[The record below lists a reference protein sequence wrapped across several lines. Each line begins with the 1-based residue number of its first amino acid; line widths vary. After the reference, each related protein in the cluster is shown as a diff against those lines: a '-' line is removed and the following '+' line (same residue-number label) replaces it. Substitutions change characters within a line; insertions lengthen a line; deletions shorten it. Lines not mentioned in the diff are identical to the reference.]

1 MYIPMVLVTFITS
14 SLILITGNA
23 LGSLASSIIIISG
36 MLAASTMSLA
46 IFYEIALCGSV
57 CSISL
62 YKWID
67 TAWLTVDIGFYFDT
81 ITSVMLV
88 VICIISTIV
97 HIYSLEYMSEDPGY
111 IRYMSYL
118 SLFTF
123 FMIVLVTADNLVQLF
138 MGWEGVGL
146 SSYLLISFW
155 YTRTLANKAAI
166 KAMLT
171 NRIGDICLLISISII
186 FSVFAS
192 TKYNVIFSLLEYYT
206 NLNIYIFG
214 SYINTLSV
222 AALFLFFGAMGK
234 SAQLGLHIW
243 LPDAME
249 GPTPVSA
256 LIHAATM
263 VTAGVFLVIRC
274 SFLFEHLPNILF
286 FVGII
291 GGLTCFFSAVVGAF
305 QFDVKKIVAYSTCS
319 QLGYMFFSCAL
330 SNYNV
335 ALFHLFN
342 HAFFKA
348 LLFLSMGS
356 IIHAVGD
363 EQDFRK
369 MGGLAKIL
377 PFTYTMVMVG
387 SLSLLAMPFLTG
399 YYSKDFL
406 LEFAIGRYNLD
417 SLFIYILGVF
427 AAFFTAFYST
437 RLLYWVFLAPANF
450 YKSLLSNIHEPGL
463 FMYSSMFFLS
473 ICSIF
478 VGYFFSESFI
488 GLGSSFWGNSIFIVA
503 VNYSQFDA
511 EFSLLISKYLPL
523 LASITGIIMF
533 YISINYY
540 SFVSTVF
547 FNSVMAP
554 RIYKFVNKAMAFDY
568 LLVDNLFSYLM
579 NFSYMII
586 YKYIEK
592 GLFEF
597 FGPFGLYNVLLSI
610 YNKLSN
616 LNTGLI
622 FNYIYYIII
631 CLFFLLLVE
640 PFIPLAVDLLYYS
653 INHVLN
659 CYTYI
664 LLLTLFFF
672 WTIA

>member
-1 MYIPMVLVTFITS
+1 MYIPMVLITFITS
-14 SLILITGNA
+14 SLILLTGNL
-23 LGSLASSIIIISG
+23 LGVIASSVIIISG
-36 MLAASTMSLA
+36 MLAASILSLV
-46 IFYEIALCGSV
+46 IFYEVALCGSV

-62 YKWID
+62 YKWVD
-67 TAWLTVDIGFYFDT
+67 TALISVDIGFHFDT

-88 VICIISTIV
+88 VVCIISTIV
-97 HIYSLEYMSEDPGY
+97 HLYSLEYMSEDPGY

-186 FSVFAS
+186 FSLFS
-192 TKYNVIFSLLEYYT
+192 TSKYNVIFSLLGYY
-206 NLNIYIFG
+206 LNHDIYILG
-214 SYINTLSV
+214 SYVNALNV

-274 SFLFEHLPNILF
+274 SFLFERLPNVLL

-305 QFDVKKIVAYSTCS
+305 QFDIKKIVAYSTCS

-356 IIHAVGD
+356 IIHAVAD
-363 EQDFRK
+363 EQDFRR
-369 MGGLAKIL
+369 MGGLLNIL
-377 PFTYTMVMVG
+377 PFTYTMVMIG
-387 SLSLLAMPFLTG
+387 SLSLLAIPFLTG

-406 LEFAIGRYNLD
+406 LEFAIARYNLD
-417 SLFIYILGVF
+417 SVFLYTLGVF

-450 YKSLLSNIHEPGL
+450 YKSLLANIHEPGL
-463 FMYSSMFFLS
+463 FMYGSMFFLS

-478 VGYFFSESFI
+478 VGYCFSESFI
-488 GLGSSFWGNSIFIVA
+488 GIGSSFWGNSIFILTS
-503 VNYSQFDA
+503 NYSQFDA
-511 EFSLLISKYLPL
+511 EFSLLVSKYLPL
-523 LASITGIIMF
+523 LASIMGVVIF
-533 YISINYY
+533 YITINYY
-540 SFVSTVF
+540 YLLSVWFFEFTVL
-547 FNSVMAP
+547 SRA
-554 RIYKFVNKAMAFDY
+554 YKFANKAMAFDY
-568 LLVDNLFSYLM
+568 ILVDKLFSCLM
-579 NFSYMII
+579 GFSYMII
-586 YKYIEK
+586 YKYVEK
-592 GLFEF
+592 GLFEY
-597 FGPFGLYNVLLSI
+597 FGPLGLYSI
-610 YNKLSN
+610 VILVYNKLSN

-640 PFIPLAVDLLYYS
+640 PFIPIAVDLVYYS
-653 INHVLN
+653 INHALN
-659 CYTYI
+659 CNTYV